1 VSNEIRHT
9 KQNRRESV
17 RKARENTMIN
27 LSFNKPKS
35 DIQFLKTKHN
45 KKIFISLEDLKQIT
59 DLPKDNEQIR
69 ILTDKGFNIATA
81 LLLICEKEIILDA
94 VFSVYRI
101 NPKAIEIITSLIQI
115 GKIKN
120 LHILLNHNIGKQKP
134 ELYAPLTALNKICII
149 EYNDTHMKIM
159 TAKTEQNNYIFE
171 GSGNLSNNSRFEQ
184 YIFENNAQV
193 LEFYSNAIKN
203 IKSTQY
209 RYGL

>member
-1 VSNEIRHT
+1 
-9 KQNRRESV
+9 
-17 RKARENTMIN
+17 MID

-59 DLPKDNEQIR
+59 DLPKNNEQIR

-101 NPKAIEIITSLIQI
+101 NAKAINIIKELIKI
-115 GKIKN
+115 DKIKK

-134 ELYAPLTALNKICII
+134 ELYAPLKELSKICTI

-159 TAKTEQNNYIFE
+159 TAKTEKNNYVFE

-184 YIFENNAQV
+184 YIFENNKQV
-193 LEFYSNAIKN
+193 LEFYSNAIKDV
-203 IKSTQY
+203 KSTQY

>member
-1 VSNEIRHT
+1 MLEKHGKT
-9 KQNRRESV
+9 PK
-17 RKARENTMIN
+17 KMIN
-27 LSFNKPKS
+27 LTFNNKS
-35 DIQFLKTKHN
+35 DIQTLKTKHN
-45 KKIFISLEDLKQIT
+45 KKIFISLQDLKEIT
-59 DLPKDNEQIR
+59 DLPKENEQIR

-81 LLLICEKEIILDA
+81 LLIICEKEIIIDA

-101 NPKAIEIITSLIQI
+101 NAKAIEIIKELIKL
-115 GKIKN
+115 GKIKK

-134 ELYAPLTALNKICII
+134 ELYAPLTELKKICII

-159 TAKTEQNNYIFE
+159 TAKTEKNNYIFE

-193 LEFYSNAIKN
+193 MEFYSNAIKN